1 MPTLHTVPMLPHTI
15 DPALFYTARA
25 ITPDEPDDPLENASD
40 APDSPPSPPSPE
52 GHGRQKSSAALRSFE
67 PSAFSGQ
74 NICTNVTSNSWC
86 NQRLVPRPVKLNE
99 AECVICII
107 YHFCIIITF
116 YYLTC
121 YTNYYCFVIT
131 SLLRII
137 TSFIIMYYCNF
148 VITLLLHHY

>member
-1 MPTLHTVPMLPHTI
+1 MSTLHTVPMLPHTI

-74 NICTNVTSNSWC
+74 NICTNVTSNS
-86 NQRLVPRPVKLNE
+86 
-99 AECVICII
+99 
-107 YHFCIIITF
+107 
-116 YYLTC
+116 
-121 YTNYYCFVIT
+121 
-131 SLLRII
+131 
-137 TSFIIMYYCNF
+137 
-148 VITLLLHHY
+148 